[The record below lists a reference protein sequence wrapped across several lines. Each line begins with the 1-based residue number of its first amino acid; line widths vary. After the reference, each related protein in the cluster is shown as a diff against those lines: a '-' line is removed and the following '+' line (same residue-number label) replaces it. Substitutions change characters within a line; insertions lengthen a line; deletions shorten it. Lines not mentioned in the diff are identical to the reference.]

1 LLNDRFLKACRRQ
14 PVDVTPV
21 WIMRQAGRYLPQY
34 RATRAKAGDFL
45 TLCKTPDLAC
55 EVTLQPVDFLGVD
68 AAILFSDILIPVEA
82 MGIPLTFEE
91 GEGPKLQPVRS
102 PAEMGSLHVPDPN
115 EETGF
120 VMDAVRTIRREL
132 SGRVPLI
139 GFSGAP
145 FTLASY
151 VVEGGTSKA
160 FRHVLAWLYADP
172 AGFRSLLDIL
182 ADTVIAYCS
191 AQVEAGVQALQLF
204 DTWAGVLSRRQYR
217 EVALP
222 ATLKVASALRGL
234 DVPIILYVKGSA
246 PFVEEMAAA
255 GVDVVSMDW
264 RVSLAEASSRTRGA
278 VALQGNLDP
287 MTLYAPKDVIERE
300 AARVL
305 SEAPEFGHIFNLG
318 HGIQPD
324 TPPEAA
330 KFLVETVHR
339 LGRKEI

>member
-1 LLNDRFLKACRRQ
+1 LHNDRFLKACRRQ
-14 PVDVTPV
+14 PVDATPV

-45 TLCKTPDLAC
+45 SLCKTPDLAC
-55 EVTLQPVDFLGVD
+55 EVTLQPIEFLGVD

-82 MGIPLTFEE
+82 MGIPLSFEE
-91 GEGPKLQPVRS
+91 GEGPKLEAVRS
-102 PAEMGSLHVPDPN
+102 CEEMARLHVPDPN
-115 EETGF
+115 DETGF
-120 VMDAVRTIRREL
+120 VMEAVRTIRREL

-151 VVEGGTSKA
+151 VVEGGTSKT

-172 AGFRSLLDIL
+172 AGFGSLLELL

-222 ATLKVASALRGL
+222 ATVKVASALKRL

-246 PFVEEMAAA
+246 PFVEEMVAA
-255 GVDVVSMDW
+255 GVDVISMDW
-264 RVSLAEASSRTRGA
+264 RVSLAEASERTRGA

-287 MTLYAPKDVIERE
+287 MTLFAPRDVIERE
-300 AARVL
+300 TARVL
-305 SEAPEFGHIFNLG
+305 SEAPALGHIFNLG

-330 KFLVETVHR
+330 RFLVEAVHR